1 MPRSGAARAVQTDIW
16 RTEIS
21 NRIEP
26 RPDGGRASVRGYANE
41 DDGTGPAD
49 GPVAT
54 TRATMENSADDEN
67 ADGGGALAEPVTG
80 EPVALRADGVD
91 VPADDR
97 PVAGRCDGP
106 GEPAAD
112 IWARVK
118 ARLRSEFGEAVFTS
132 WFARLDFES
141 CDPAAVHLSVPT
153 RFLKQWIQGNY
164 GDRLTA
170 LWHAEAGDAR
180 RVEIAVRTAGRGRAV
195 AAPAAA
201 VAVRT
206 SEPRRPETT
215 ARRLSG
221 SPSVAGAPPRA
232 PSGRTDGAR
241 AEGGRD
247 AALAGSP
254 LDPRFTFETFL
265 EGRANALAL
274 AAGRQVA
281 TARPGEAVPFNPL
294 FVQAPVGFG
303 KTHLLQA
310 IAGEAQRVGGRRV
323 LYLTAEHFVFRFVAA
338 LKAQTALSFKEGL
351 REIDLLIIDDMQFLQ
366 GDRSQEEFCH
376 TLNALIDGARQVV
389 VAGDRP
395 PGELEAL
402 DARVRSR
409 LTGGLLVEIQPPD
422 AELRRRILSQRLDAQ
437 RVAFPGVD
445 VPAAVIDFVAR
456 SVATNGRDLEGAANR
471 LVAHNQLTG
480 APISIEMAEAV
491 LRDLMKTREP
501 RRVRIEDIQRVVARH
516 YSIPKTDL
524 VSARRTQ
531 AIVRPRQIAMF
542 LAKVMTPRSLPEI
555 GRRFGGRDHTTVL
568 HAVRKIDELAK
579 TDVRLAD
586 DIEALKRLIEDEPI
600 R

>member
-1 MPRSGAARAVQTDIW
+1 
-16 RTEIS
+16 
-21 NRIEP
+21 
-26 RPDGGRASVRGYANE
+26 
-41 DDGTGPAD
+41 
-49 GPVAT
+49 
-54 TRATMENSADDEN
+54 MENSADDEN
-67 ADGGGALAEPVTG
+67 ADGGGALVEPVTV
-80 EPVALRADGVD
+80 ESATAETDGAAA
-91 VPADDR
+91 PAGDR
-97 PVAGRCDGP
+97 PAGDPPAAGPCDGS

-112 IWARVK
+112 VWVRVK
-118 ARLRSEFGEAVFTS
+118 ARLRAEFGEAVFTS
-132 WFARLDFES
+132 WFTRLDFDS
-141 CDPAAVHLSVPT
+141 CDPAAVQLSVPT

-164 GDRLTA
+164 GDRLAA
-170 LWHAEAGDAR
+170 LWHAEATDAR
-180 RVEIAVRTAGRGRAV
+180 RIEIAVRTAGRGRAV

-206 SEPRRPETT
+206 SGEPRRPETA
-215 ARRLSG
+215 ARRMAG
-221 SPSVAGAPPRA
+221 SPSAAGPLSRA
-232 PSGRTDGAR
+232 AFGRSD
-241 AEGGRD
+241 GGRGD
-247 AALAGSP
+247 GVRDVALAGSP

-422 AELRRRILSQRLDAQ
+422 GELRRRILSQRLDAQ
-437 RVAFPGVD
+437 RVAFPGIE
-445 VPAAVIDFVAR
+445 VPDAVIDFVAR

-491 LRDLMKTREP
+491 LRDLMKAREP

-586 DIEALKRLIEDEPI
+586 DIETLKRLIEDEPI